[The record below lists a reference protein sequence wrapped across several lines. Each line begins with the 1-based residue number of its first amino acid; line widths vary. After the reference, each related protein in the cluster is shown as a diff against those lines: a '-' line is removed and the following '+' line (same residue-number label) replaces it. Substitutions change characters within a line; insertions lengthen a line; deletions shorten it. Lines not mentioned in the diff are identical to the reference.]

1 MVSLQLGTS
10 KPDVYIKLQVK
21 RDDYCLEFQ
30 SGILYDLFSVNPIVT
45 CLTSLYHSYH
55 FKLTVAT

>member
-21 RDDYCLEFQ
+21 IKTAKNSSEDSFAN
-30 SGILYDLFSVNPIVT
+30 G
-45 CLTSLYHSYH
+45 SL
-55 FKLTVAT
+55 